1 VERRFE
7 RPEADARRHGGTR
20 WWYVLLALPFV
31 GLLYPPLYASDDPT
45 LFGVPFFYWY
55 QFAWV
60 IMAAVLT
67 AFVYVKTRAG
77 R

>member
-1 VERRFE
+1 M
-7 RPEADARRHGGTR
+7 
-20 WWYVLLALPFV
+20 LLALPFV